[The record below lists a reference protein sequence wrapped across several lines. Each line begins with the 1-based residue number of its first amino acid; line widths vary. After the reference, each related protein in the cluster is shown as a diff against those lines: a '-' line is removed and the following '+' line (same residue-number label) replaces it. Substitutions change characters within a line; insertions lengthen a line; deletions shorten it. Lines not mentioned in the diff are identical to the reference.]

1 MKMKQ
6 QEIETLKLAA
16 KAMDGTIADT
26 LTKTTGDND
35 GQPTKLLAKRERDTR
50 NIQAIRI

>member
-1 MKMKQ
+1 MKQ

-26 LTKTTGDND
+26 LTKTGDND
-35 GQPTKLLAKRERDTR
+35 GQPNKRLVKRERDTR